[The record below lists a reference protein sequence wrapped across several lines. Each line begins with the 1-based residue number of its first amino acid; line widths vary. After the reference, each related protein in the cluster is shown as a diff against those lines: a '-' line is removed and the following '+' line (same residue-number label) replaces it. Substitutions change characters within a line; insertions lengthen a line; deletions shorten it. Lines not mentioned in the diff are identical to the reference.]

1 MANSLLQLKE
11 DSLVEIAVSKTQSHN
26 TVQSYAQD
34 LEQFFRFLAE
44 NACGKRVDDLASAD
58 LKPEHIRSFA
68 AYLGRQGYKGATVS
82 RKLSAVRSF
91 CRFLVRRGAVHENP
105 AKGVSSRK
113 AHTYLPKAFSKEQVA
128 RIISVIDTSTPMGM
142 RDRAI
147 VELLYGSGLRVGE
160 AAKLNIGDID
170 YSLGF
175 VQVTGKGDKE
185 RFVPL
190 GSVALEALGRYL
202 ERGRPALEK
211 KSQEETHGYPVLRKP
226 LFINRFGNRLSA
238 RSIRRI
244 LHKYILEAG
253 IDPQGH
259 SPHTLRHSFATHL
272 LSGGADLRS
281 VQEMLGHASIKTTQ
295 IYTHVMPDRLRQVY
309 KNAHPRAQTNQRESL
324 SGESGAGLERGG
336 KHDS

>member
-1 MANSLLQLKE
+1 M
-11 DSLVEIAVSKTQSHN
+11 
-26 TVQSYAQD
+26 
-34 LEQFFRFLAE
+34 
-44 NACGKRVDDLASAD
+44 G
-58 LKPEHIRSFA
+58 
-68 AYLGRQGYKGATVS
+68 GQGYKGATVS

-91 CRFLVRRGAVHENP
+91 CRFLVRRVLSMRTRP
-105 AKGVSSRK
+105 RGVFQK
-113 AHTYLPKAFSKEQVA
+113 AHTYLPKVFSKEQVA